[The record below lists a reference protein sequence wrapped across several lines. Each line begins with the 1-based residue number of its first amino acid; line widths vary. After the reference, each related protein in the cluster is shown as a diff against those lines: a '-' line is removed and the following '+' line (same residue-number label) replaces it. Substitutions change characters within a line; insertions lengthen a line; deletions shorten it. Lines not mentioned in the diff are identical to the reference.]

1 MEIKSVLTRTI
12 FFEIWTVD
20 YYKGSLTEIEMSLT
34 KNSLEFLTIYII
46 TTPHYNKNKKEGIM
60 LLS

>member
-34 KNSLEFLTIYII
+34 KNLLEFLTIYII
-46 TTPHYNKNKKEGIM
+46 ITPHYNKNKKEGIM